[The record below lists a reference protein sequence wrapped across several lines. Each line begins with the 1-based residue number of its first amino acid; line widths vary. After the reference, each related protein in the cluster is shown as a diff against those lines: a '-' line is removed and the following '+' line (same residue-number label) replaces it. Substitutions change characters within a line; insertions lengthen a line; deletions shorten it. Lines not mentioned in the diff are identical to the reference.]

1 MISTL
6 LSTLFGGVFGIIT
19 PIIKNWDERKNASS
33 EANQTQ
39 MQFEIEQKRMKMQLK
54 MMEQLESLSDKNIEM
69 HRTIMSQNLEPKAGE
84 GDDVQKSSLTQIC
97 DFINGLMR
105 PLITATFIG
114 LYVWTVYNILSVIM
128 ATKNYDDLLDNGI
141 IISFIDIISGMLA
154 FWFGNRVLTKG
165 R

>member
-6 LSTLFGGVFGIIT
+6 LSTLFGGIFGIIT
-19 PIIKNWDERKNASS
+19 PLIKNWDERKNASS
-33 EANQTQ
+33 NSDQTNI
-39 MQFEIEQKRMKMQLK
+39 QFEIEQKRMKMQLK
-54 MMEQLESLSDKNIEM
+54 MMERLESLSDKNAEM
-69 HRTIMSQNLEPKAGE
+69 HRAMMSQNLEAKIEE
-84 GDDVQKSSLTQIC
+84 GYDIEKTHLVHLC

-114 LYVWTVYNILSVIM
+114 LYVWTVYSILSVIM
-128 ATKNYDDLLDNGI
+128 ATKNYDALLDNGI

-165 R
+165 K